1 MARISWKNEF
11 DKLDEEYMELLRS
24 ARKEQLRKLAVEL
37 VLDFDNEKWLR
48 NAVVFMASMQDKKL
62 KDERD
67 NYSLVAKEGVA

>member
-48 NAVVFMASMQDKKL
+48 NAVVFMATMQDKKL

>member
-48 NAVVFMASMQDKKL
+48 SAVVFMASMQDKKL

-67 NYSLVAKEGVA
+67 NYLLVAKEGVA